1 MTLVRDKTNI
11 IDLVDHKTEL
21 QGVVFIGKHKSDS
34 AVLTI
39 IFQIKTVFKSN
50 AHIQSDESGINEC

>member
-1 MTLVRDKTNI
+1 M
-11 IDLVDHKTEL
+11 IDLEDHKTEL

-39 IFQIKTVFKSN
+39 IFQIKTVVKSK
-50 AHIQSDESGINEC
+50 AHVQSAESGINECWMPLSTGHF

>member
-1 MTLVRDKTNI
+1 M
-11 IDLVDHKTEL
+11 IDLEDHKTEL

-39 IFQIKTVFKSN
+39 IFQIKTVVKSK
-50 AHIQSDESGINEC
+50 AHVQSAESGINEC